1 MAVSAFAQPYF
12 PAGALSTDSQMD
24 RFRGDWYSQELA
36 ALHEPSLW
44 QWSRD
49 QPEKTT
55 YRFLW
60 LRSFNAPICI
70 RLTINKDET
79 GSIVCKEGN
88 VHGATG
94 AKKLMH
100 VRMRSLSSVQVKSF
114 LDRLDSVRFW
124 QIPSPSSDL
133 GGVDGSEWILEGA
146 KQAPTKW
153 SMFGRPQLRTLFTC
167 LALCW
172 PSTLRRFEFPR
183 TRSIEPRSSE
193 VNEKWRSMRSRS
205 DRM

>member
-1 MAVSAFAQPYF
+1 MRRFGYFLAIATIAVSAFAQPYF

-44 QWSRD
+44 QWPRD

-124 QIPSPSSDL
+124 QIPSPSSDV

-146 KQAPTKW
+146 KQGTYKVVDVWSAPATNAIHVLGA
-153 SMFGRPQLRTLFTC
+153 M
-167 LALCW
+167 LAFDFAQVRV
-172 PSTLRRFEFPR
+172 PSNT
-183 TRSIEPRSSE
+183 IY
-193 VNEKWRSMRSRS
+193 
-205 DRM
+205 